1 MDVGV
6 GCCWCRQEPDKLRF
20 LKGEEVEGDAEEVGP
35 NLICPSSEATGE
47 PLKDFILSGD
57 ITGHVL

>member
-6 GCCWCRQEPDKLRF
+6 GCCWCGQERDTGK
-20 LKGEEVEGDAEEVGP
+20 EVEEDAEEVRP
-35 NLICPSSEATGE
+35 NLICTSSETIGE
-47 PLKDFILSGD
+47 PLKDFILGGD